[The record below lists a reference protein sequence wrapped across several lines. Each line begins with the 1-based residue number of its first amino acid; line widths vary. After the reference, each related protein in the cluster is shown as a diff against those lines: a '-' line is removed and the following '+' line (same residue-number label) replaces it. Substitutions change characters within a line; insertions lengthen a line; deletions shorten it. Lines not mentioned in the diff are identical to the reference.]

1 MYVILDQCDR
11 CGFCIVECAL
21 NAIEKG
27 KKINRILPE
36 RCTSCGAC
44 VPVCPLGV
52 IVQADGP
59 ATSASGPVTT
69 PGPIPGAP

>member
-1 MYVILDQCDR
+1 MYVILEKCDR

-21 NAIEKG
+21 GAIESG

-36 RCTSCGAC
+36 KCTSCGAC

-52 IVQADGP
+52 IVERP
-59 ATSASGPVTT
+59 AQEKDAPHDAAA
-69 PGPIPGAP
+69 GAR

>member
-1 MYVILDQCDR
+1 MFVILDKCDR

-21 NAIEKG
+21 NAIEMG
-27 KKINRILPE
+27 KVINRIIPE

-52 IVQADGP
+52 IVEQPSQAKDAP
-59 ATSASGPVTT
+59 ADAASGTAT
-69 PGPIPGAP
+69 